1 MTQAKIATT
10 SQEALE
16 ALLCDSMPPQGCWS
30 DEQYLW
36 LTDQTRRLV
45 EFTDGHIEELPM
57 PTNKHQILTLA
68 GDIYVERGAFSHG
81 DTATSRLLD
90 GFAVDVTALFE
101 YAEG

>member
-45 EFTDGHIEELPM
+45 DR
-57 PTNKHQILTLA
+57 ILNTTRRTT
-68 GDIYVERGAFSHG
+68 Y
-81 DTATSRLLD
+81 
-90 GFAVDVTALFE
+90 
-101 YAEG
+101 